1 MVTFI
6 SAYFMA
12 TLCLYFSEPLKL
24 KYSTMYNGELEV
36 CKSMSGKNI
45 FAPYTNTYREFSNF
59 QENTYVPGNT
69 VLPFQK
75 YQHFLLVTYAGQCVF
90 LTYRT
95 KYLQKKCYLWTYSDL
110 KKNLF
115 LQIFNQLKTPLFGIM
130 VSSTK
135 KNL

>member
-69 VLPFQK
+69 VLPFQN
-75 YQHFLLVTYAGQCVF
+75 YQHFLLVTYAGQYVF
-90 LTYRT
+90 LTYR
-95 KYLQKKCYLWTYSDL
+95 KKSLPKKCYLWTYSDF
-110 KKNLF
+110 KKPYFCKYL
-115 LQIFNQLKTPLFGIM
+115 I
-130 VSSTK
+130 SSK
-135 KNL
+135 HPYLE

>member
-1 MVTFI
+1 
-6 SAYFMA
+6 MA

-69 VLPFQK
+69 VLPFQN

-90 LTYRT
+90 LTYRK

-110 KKNLF
+110 KNP
-115 LQIFNQLKTPLFGIM
+115 IFANI
-130 VSSTK
+130 
-135 KNL
+135 